1 MLRLLHMITL
11 DHTLY
16 DELRRD
22 CNNKYY
28 YIYCINTSLQVMK
41 GTPIEECK
49 LNVTHTYIHVCF
61 VFMCE
66 VYVNIMCVLGC
77 SLNVHVHV
85 SR

>member
-49 LNVTHTYIHVCF
+49 LNVTHTYKCV
-61 VFMCE
+61 MYL
-66 VYVNIMCVLGC
+66 YVRCMLI
-77 SLNVHVHV
+77 
-85 SR
+85 